1 MTKSV
6 VTILWLNFMCRSC
19 VDDCSLI
26 TFIKKCG
33 HKLSH
38 WGYKALTPHCLICL
52 SMKSNLK
59 ASKFWFSAIIN
70 SDHSNFLSISTTDK
84 SPLAQTLGSPAL
96 QNCLV
101 TQRLLL
107 PRANE
112 RRVRCPLNKL
122 RMPPSKETCSA
133 PVSAATG
140 SCLPGLS
147 LKFLVKDYMW
157 KELERLRGPRPFAL
171 MYSVHV

>member
-1 MTKSV
+1 MAELHVLMTAAWPPSKNAHTNRHTG
-6 VTILWLNFMCRSC
+6 TI
-19 VDDCSLI
+19 
-26 TFIKKCG
+26 
-33 HKLSH
+33 KLRP
-38 WGYKALTPHCLICL
+38 PHCL
-52 SMKSNLK
+52 MKSNFK
-59 ASKFWFSAIIN
+59 VSKFWLSAIIN

-96 QNCLV
+96 WNCLV

-112 RRVRCPLNKL
+112 HRVRCPLNKL

-133 PVSAATG
+133 PVFVATG

-157 KELERLRGPRPFAL
+157 KKLEWLRRPRPFVL
-171 MYSVHV
+171 MYNVHV